1 MSIELLPVGNK
12 CSLSCSYCY
21 EEGMRE
27 KGNFSPKY
35 DSDAMAAQLE
45 KVDANFLLFGGEP
58 LLTPIPDLHRFWE
71 IGLRRFGQNG
81 IQTSLSYIKEE
92 HFEMFKKYNVYVGVS
107 LDGPEKLNSPR
118 CDENKTAQ
126 IHTHFTRLL
135 RDGYSTALILT
146 LHRANAT
153 AERFPTLLNWFMM
166 LGNLGL
172 QYARLHLLEV
182 DTCAANDLT
191 ITDDEAFH
199 AIMTLHDKVPKVKFD
214 LYSEMEGL
222 LAGTNPNASCIW
234 NGCDPYTTPAV
245 QGIQSDG
252 TASNCGRA
260 NKEGIDWQKAAKHGN
275 ERLIA
280 LYNTPEEFNGCSGC
294 RFFFACKGECPGQS
308 ADWRERTSY
317 CGLLKRLFAE
327 AENRIMARGAAPL
340 SSRKYEFNEVL
351 VSNQQHGDHYDYARI
366 QVPVL

>member
-1 MSIELLPVGNK
+1 
-12 CSLSCSYCY
+12 
-21 EEGMRE
+21 MRD

-35 DSDAMAAQLE
+35 DSDAMAARLE

-58 LLTPIPDLHRFWE
+58 LLTPIRDIERFWE
-71 IGLRRFGQNG
+71 IGLRRFGNNG
-81 IQTSLSYIKEE
+81 IQTSLSYVKEE
-92 HFEMFKKYNVYVGVS
+92 HFELFRKYNVYIGVS
-107 LDGPEKLNSPR
+107 LDGPGELNSPR
-118 CDENKTAQ
+118 CDEKKTAE
-126 IHTHFTRLL
+126 IHSYFTRLL
-135 RDGYSTALILT
+135 KEGYQTSLICT
-146 LHRANAT
+146 LHKANAST
-153 AERFPTLLNWFMM
+153 SRFPKLLQWFNM
-166 LGNLGL
+166 LGSMGL
-172 QYARLHLLEV
+172 QHSRLHLLEV
-182 DTCAANDLT
+182 DTCAANDLMLT
-191 ITDDEAFH
+191 EDEAFH
-199 AIMTLHDKVPKVKFD
+199 AIMTLNDTVTKVKFD

-222 LAGTNPNASCIW
+222 LDGTNANATCIW

-260 NKEGIDWQKAAKHGN
+260 NKEGIDWQKAVKHGN
-275 ERLIA
+275 ERLFA
-280 LYNTPEEFNGCSGC
+280 LYNTPEEFNGCKGC

-340 SSRKYEFNEVL
+340 SSSIKTL
-351 VSNQQHGDHYDYARI
+351 DQILSKNQEHGDHYDFSRI